1 MSHQVVFMIV
11 HFYVCN
17 NDCLKEVV
25 NLGKNRMG
33 MDVGEVQKEERD
45 GEIFAIN
52 LLFAIILFN

>member
-33 MDVGEVQKEERD
+33 VDVGEVQKEERD
-45 GEIFAIN
+45 GEIFAIR
-52 LLFAIILFN
+52 FN